1 MTSHST
7 RHRRVATPGSEVPPI
22 HGSLAQRFERQ
33 AADRLFDVHCSLEQ
47 LCLAMGMAAVA
58 QMLEEDAEALAGPRH
73 KSSPGKPCHRWG
85 TTTGTACYHGGK
97 VAIERPR
104 VRDKR
109 TRMEAELPTWT
120 WLSRSDDILRWMG
133 TSLLGVSMRNALR
146 AFRLPGS
153 GVPEGPGAGLT
164 KSSVSRRFKA
174 LTQAAFEKWMA
185 SDLSGL
191 DLVAIQMDG
200 LHLTRD
206 MVMVGAV
213 GIDAG
218 GNKHVLGVAEGATE
232 NAATVQ
238 ALLDN
243 LIDRGLATDRAYL
256 FILDGAK
263 ALSRAVRNT
272 FGDAA
277 EIQRCQVHKGR
288 NVIERLPKENHAAAK
303 IALRQAWTLSDPA
316 KAQRLL
322 ENLAKKYDDICPG
335 AARSV
340 REGMP
345 EMLTLTRLGLPD
357 DLRKSL
363 ASTNIMES
371 VNAVIARASRNVTR
385 WRNASMGLRWTA
397 AGMLMAQQGFRRVNG
412 HMHLPKL
419 AAALDR
425 VYEERTGRRSGRVAA
440 GPESDA
446 RVVA

>member
-1 MTSHST
+1 
-7 RHRRVATPGSEVPPI
+7 
-22 HGSLAQRFERQ
+22 
-33 AADRLFDVHCSLEQ
+33 
-47 LCLAMGMAAVA
+47 
-58 QMLEEDAEALAGPRH
+58 MLEEDAQALAGPCH

-85 TTTGTACYHGGK
+85 TTAGTACYQGGK

-109 TRMEAELPTWT
+109 TKKEAPLPTWT
-120 WLSRSDDILRWMG
+120 WLSESGDILRWMG
-133 TSLLGVSMRNALR
+133 SSLIGVSMRNALR

-153 GVPEGPGAGLT
+153 GVPEDPGAGLT
-164 KSSVSRRFKA
+164 KSSVSRRFKR
-174 LTQAAFEKWMA
+174 LTQASFEKWMA

-288 NVIERLPKENHAAAK
+288 NVIERLPKERHAAAK

-335 AARSV
+335 AARSL

-345 EMLTLTRLGLPD
+345 EMLTLTRLGLPY

-371 VNAVIARASRNVTR
+371 VNAVIKNGAKNVKR

-397 AGMLMAQQGFRRVNG
+397 AGMLMAQERFRRING
-412 HMHLPKL
+412 HIHLPKL
-419 AAALDR
+419 ADALDR
-425 VYEERTGRRSGRVAA
+425 IYEERTGRKSGRVAA
-440 GPESDA
+440 CPQRDA
-446 RVVA
+446 RAA

>member
-1 MTSHST
+1 M
-7 RHRRVATPGSEVPPI
+7 V
-22 HGSLAQRFERQ
+22 
-33 AADRLFDVHCSLEQ
+33 
-47 LCLAMGMAAVA
+47 
-58 QMLEEDAEALAGPRH
+58 
-73 KSSPGKPCHRWG
+73 
-85 TTTGTACYHGGK
+85 
-97 VAIERPR
+97 
-104 VRDKR
+104 
-109 TRMEAELPTWT
+109 
-120 WLSRSDDILRWMG
+120 
-133 TSLLGVSMRNALR
+133 
-146 AFRLPGS
+146 
-153 GVPEGPGAGLT
+153 
-164 KSSVSRRFKA
+164 
-174 LTQAAFEKWMA
+174 A

-191 DLVAIQMDG
+191 NLVAIQMDG
-200 LHLTRD
+200 LHLAKD

-213 GIDAG
+213 GIDTD
-218 GNKHVLGVAEGATE
+218 GNKHVLGVTEEATE

-238 ALLDN
+238 ALLEN

-288 NVIERLPKENHAAAK
+288 NVIERLPKEHHAAAK

-397 AGMLMAQQGFRRVNG
+397 AGMLMAQKGFRRVNG

-419 AAALDR
+419 ADALDR
-425 VYEERTGRRSGRVAA
+425 IYEERMGRKSGRVAA
-440 GPESDA
+440 GPQRDA
-446 RVVA
+446 RVVQRDRLLQKARQAPGRGRRPQCHSRSLPESAEIRLRAVGIPKCGHRKERGTLDTSGSDRIYEDRGGVASRFQHRSGHSQIEHYRRQVQIAGRQLSRCRQGALRMGRGNRGSEGGSSLESAECGPCHRPMRTSCEFGHEFIIYPPDMAS

>member
-1 MTSHST
+1 MGVST
-7 RHRRVATPGSEVPPI
+7 RNARRTFG
-22 HGSLAQRFERQ
+22 
-33 AADRLFDVHCSLEQ
+33 
-47 LCLAMGMAAVA
+47 
-58 QMLEEDAEALAGPRH
+58 
-73 KSSPGKPCHRWG
+73 
-85 TTTGTACYHGGK
+85 
-97 VAIERPR
+97 
-104 VRDKR
+104 
-109 TRMEAELPTWT
+109 
-120 WLSRSDDILRWMG
+120 
-133 TSLLGVSMRNALR
+133 
-146 AFRLPGS
+146 LPGS
-153 GVPEGPGAGLT
+153 GVPEDPGAGLAR
-164 KSSVSRRFKA
+164 SSASRSFKR
-174 LTQAAFEKWMA
+174 LTQASFDERMA

-218 GNKHVLGVAEGATE
+218 GNKHVLGLAEGATSG
-232 NAATVQ
+232 AAGVQ

-243 LIDRGLATDRAYL
+243 PIDRGLATDRAYL
-256 FILDGAK
+256 FILNGAK

-288 NVIERLPKENHAAAK
+288 NVVERLPKERHAAAK
-303 IALRQAWTLSDPA
+303 IALRPGMDHVRP
-316 KAQRLL
+316 R
-322 ENLAKKYDDICPG
+322 EG
-335 AARSV
+335 AAAP
-340 REGMP
+340 REPGEEARRHLPRNGEVAPGGMP
-345 EMLTLTRLGLPD
+345 EMLTLARLGLPKE
-357 DLRKSL
+357 LRKSL

-371 VNAVIARASRNVTR
+371 VNSVIARASRNVTR

>member
-7 RHRRVATPGSEVPPI
+7 RQRRVATPGSEVPPI

-33 AADRLFDVHCSLEQ
+33 AEDRLLDVHCSFEQ
-47 LCLAMGMAAVA
+47 LCLATGMAAVA
-58 QMLEEDAEALAGPRH
+58 RMLEEDAEALAGPCHR
-73 KSSPGKPCHRWG
+73 SSPGKPCYRWG
-85 TTTGTACYHGGK
+85 TTTGTACYQGGK
-97 VAIERPR
+97 VSIERPR

-109 TRMEAELPTWT
+109 TKKEAPLPTWT
-120 WLSRSDDILRWMG
+120 WLSESDDILRWMG
-133 TSLLGVSMRNALR
+133 TSLMGVSMRNALS

-153 GVPEGPGAGLT
+153 GVPEDPGAGLT
-164 KSSVSRRFKA
+164 KSSVSRRFKR
-174 LTQAAFEKWMA
+174 LTQASFEEWMA

-191 DLVAIQMDG
+191 DLVAIQIDG

-218 GNKHVLGVAEGATE
+218 GNKHVLGLAEGAAQI
-232 NAATVQ
+232 AATVQ

-288 NVIERLPKENHAAAK
+288 NVIERLPKERHAAAK
-303 IALRQAWTLSDPA
+303 IALRQAWTMSDHA

-322 ENLAKKYDDICPG
+322 ENQAEKYDDICTG
-335 AARSV
+335 AARAL

-345 EMLTLTRLGLPD
+345 EMLTLARLGLPKE
-357 DLRKSL
+357 LRKSL

-371 VNAVIARASRNVTR
+371 VNAVIKKGAKNVTR

-397 AGMLMAQQGFRRVNG
+397 AGMLMAQQGFRRVSG
-412 HMHLPKL
+412 HIHLL
-419 AAALDR
+419 F
-425 VYEERTGRRSGRVAA
+425 
-440 GPESDA
+440 
-446 RVVA
+446 

>member
-1 MTSHST
+1 
-7 RHRRVATPGSEVPPI
+7 
-22 HGSLAQRFERQ
+22 
-33 AADRLFDVHCSLEQ
+33 
-47 LCLAMGMAAVA
+47 MGMAAVA

-133 TSLLGVSMRNALR
+133 TSLMGVSMRNALR

-153 GVPEGPGAGLT
+153 GVPEDPGAGLT
-164 KSSVSRRFKA
+164 KSSVSRRFKR
-174 LTQAAFEKWMA
+174 LTQAAFEEWMA

-288 NVIERLPKENHAAAK
+288 NVIERLPKEHHAAAK

>member
-1 MTSHST
+1 MTTHST
-7 RHRRVATPGSEVPPI
+7 RQRRGTPPI
-22 HGSLAQRFERQ
+22 HGSLARQFEHQ
-33 AADRLFDVHCSLEQ
+33 AKDRLDDVLCSFEQ
-47 LCLAMGMAAVA
+47 LCLSTGMAAIA
-58 QMLEEDAEALAGPRH
+58 RMLEEDAEALAGPRH

-85 TTTGTACYHGGK
+85 TTTGTACYQGGK
-97 VAIERPR
+97 VAVERPR

-109 TRMEAELPTWT
+109 TKKEAPLPTWT
-120 WLSRSDDILRWMG
+120 WLSESDDIRRWMG
-133 TSLLGVSMRNALR
+133 MSLMGVSMRNALR
-146 AFRLPGS
+146 GFRLPGS
-153 GVPEGPGAGLT
+153 GVPEDPGAGLT
-164 KSSVSRRFKA
+164 KSSASRRFKR
-174 LTQAAFEKWMA
+174 LTQAAFDEWMA

-200 LHLTRD
+200 LHLARD
-206 MVMVGAV
+206 IVMVGAV
-213 GIDAG
+213 GIDVG

-243 LIDRGLATDRAYL
+243 LIDRGLATDRAHL

-277 EIQRCQVHKGR
+277 EIQRSQVHKGR
-288 NVIERLPKENHAAAK
+288 NVIERLPKEHHAAAK
-303 IALRQAWTLSDPA
+303 IALRKAWALPDPA

-345 EMLTLTRLGLPD
+345 EMLTLTRLGLPHE
-357 DLRKSL
+357 LRKSL

-371 VNAVIARASRNVTR
+371 VNSVIARASRNVTR
-385 WRNASMGLRWTA
+385 WRDGSMAPRWTA

-425 VYEERTGRRSGRVAA
+425 VCEERTGRRSGRVAA
-440 GPESDA
+440 GPESEA
-446 RVVA
+446 RVA